1 MVKCDDDAVG
11 TAVDTTLGITVAG
24 NVETM
29 GDSSDRTNVEVGG
42 VAVVMD
48 EIDVCCCCC

>member
-1 MVKCDDDAVG
+1 MVAGVSVKTSVIM
-11 TAVDTTLGITVAG
+11 TLGITVAG